1 MEPDRL
7 SKLAIERQEFS
18 GPRRRRWMRRMI
30 LGGLLVAALV
40 VLVHLYRQG
49 VLTPATE
56 VKVTSLSLVYP
67 SQVITDL
74 NSSGYVVPQS
84 KAAVASKG
92 TGRLIALE
100 VREGS
105 RVKKGDILA
114 RLESDDLQADVH
126 QTRSQ
131 LAAGRATLA
140 QSQSE
145 LDTAEKNWHRYR
157 TLAEQ
162 QFVAQADADLA
173 RDRWAKARAGVES
186 ARDNIKA
193 LEAAAERAEVL
204 LEFML
209 IRAPFDGVVLTK
221 NADIGEVVAPFGSA
235 TNAKAAVVTMADM
248 GTLLVETDV
257 SEAFISKVRLGQ
269 PCEIQLDALGRE
281 RFRGKVDIIVPTADR
296 TKGTVLVKVSFDQLD
311 PRILPEMSAR
321 VAFLN
326 RPLAPEEN
334 QPVLGVH
341 RDALTKVD
349 GTQGF
354 FLAKDQRA
362 QWVALPHPEFL
373 GDYAILAPPFK
384 AGDPAVLKPPSKLRP
399 EARIKVA
406 D

>member
-7 SKLAIERQEFS
+7 SKLAIERREFT
-18 GPRRRRWMRRMI
+18 GPQRRRWVRRVV
-30 LGGLLVAALV
+30 LGGLLVAAV
-40 VLVHLYRQG
+40 IVLAQLYHQG

-105 RVKKGDILA
+105 RVKQGDILA
-114 RLESDDLQADVH
+114 RLESEDLQADVH

-131 LAAGRATLA
+131 LAVGRAALA

-145 LDTAEKNWHRYR
+145 LDTAEKNWHRYK
-157 TLAEQ
+157 TLAERQ
-162 QFVAQADADLA
+162 LVAQADADLA

-186 ARDNIKA
+186 ARANIKA

-269 PCEIQLDALGRE
+269 PCEVQLDALGRE
-281 RFRGKVDIIVPTADR
+281 RFPGKVDIIVPTADR

-326 RPLAPEEN
+326 RPLSLAEN

-362 QWVALPHPEFL
+362 QWVALPQPEFL

-384 AGDPAVLKPPSKLRP
+384 AGDAAVLKPPAKLRP

>member
-1 MEPDRL
+1 M
-7 SKLAIERQEFS
+7 
-18 GPRRRRWMRRMI
+18 G
-30 LGGLLVAALV
+30 
-40 VLVHLYRQG
+40 
-49 VLTPATE
+49 
-56 VKVTSLSLVYP
+56 
-67 SQVITDL
+67 
-74 NSSGYVVPQS
+74 
-84 KAAVASKG
+84 
-92 TGRLIALE
+92 
-100 VREGS
+100 
-105 RVKKGDILA
+105 
-114 RLESDDLQADVH
+114 
-126 QTRSQ
+126 
-131 LAAGRATLA
+131 AGRAALIQA
-140 QSQSE
+140 QSE
-145 LDTAEKNWHRYR
+145 LDTAEKNWHRYK
-157 TLAEQ
+157 TLAQ
-162 QFVAQADADLA
+162 RQLVAQTDADIA

-186 ARDNIKA
+186 ARANIKA
-193 LEAAAERAEVL
+193 LEAAAERTEVL

-281 RFRGKVDIIVPTADR
+281 RFPGKVDIIVPTADR

-326 RPLAPEEN
+326 RPLTPEEN

-349 GTQGF
+349 DTQGF

-362 QWVALPHPEFL
+362 QWVALPQPEFL
-373 GDYAILAPPFK
+373 GDYAILSPPFK
-384 AGDPAVLKPPSKLRP
+384 AGDPAVLKPPAKLRP

>member
-7 SKLAIERQEFS
+7 SKLAIERKEFA
-18 GPRRRRWMRRMI
+18 GPRRRRWVRRAVMT
-30 LGGLLVAALV
+30 LLLVAAMV
-40 VLVHLYRQG
+40 VLVQLYRRG
-49 VLTPATE
+49 VLTPASE
-56 VKVTSLSLVYP
+56 VKVTLLSLVYP

-92 TGRLIALE
+92 TGRLVALE
-100 VREGS
+100 VHEGS

-131 LAAGRATLA
+131 LAAGRAALEQA
-140 QSQSE
+140 QSEMS
-145 LDTAEKNWHRYR
+145 TAEKNWYRYK

-162 QFVAQADADLA
+162 QFVAQADADIA

-186 ARDNIKA
+186 AQANIKA
-193 LEAAAERAEVL
+193 LQAASERAEVL
-204 LEFML
+204 LEFMR

-257 SEAFISKVRLGQ
+257 SEAFIGKVRLGQ
-269 PCEIQLDALGRE
+269 ACEIQLDALGRE
-281 RFRGKVDIIVPTADR
+281 RFPGKVDIIVPTADR

-311 PRILPEMSAR
+311 PRVLPEMSAR

-326 RPLAPEEN
+326 RPLNPEEN

-341 RDALTKVD
+341 RDALTKID
-349 GTQGF
+349 GIQGF
-354 FLAKDQRA
+354 FLLKGEHA

-373 GDYAILAPPFK
+373 GDYAILAAPFK
-384 AGDPAVLKPPSKLRP
+384 AGDSAVLKPPAKLRP
-399 EARIKVA
+399 EARVKVA